1 MRCSILA
8 LASGAAAQ
16 SLQLAAGQSAQFLSS
31 NPGGAIPAMVQA
43 PSASGFMQPTIQP
56 SRGGL
61 SVCVSGIVPVQVS
74 TAMNMAFNFSVPD
87 NQTGV
92 TQTFVS
98 MISSGSPFMQ
108 QLMAGTQ
115 SVNGTYNISGTLCT
129 PANNTTPKTIEILT
143 HGIGFDRY
151 YWDFAPGYSYVDVAT
166 QAGHA
171 TFVTVPKFSLA
182 VELTIHSFFYD
193 RLGVGQSSKPDAL
206 TVQSPLELEILQ
218 FLITKLKNGTLSNI
232 TPTTI
237 VGTGHSYGSVLVQ
250 GITAK
255 YPSSLN
261 TAILTGFSVNS
272 TGSSA
277 FVAALNPAIAS
288 QNQPLRFSGLSNG
301 YLVSSTS
308 ISNQLAFLH
317 AQNFDPNMLSLAEAT
332 KGSVTFGELFTETGV
347 VAPAANFTGSVA
359 VVNGDSDL
367 PFCTGNCS
375 YPTNLAQAAIT
386 MLYPKTNVTGTY
398 LAPLTGH
405 GINLHYSAVAA
416 YHYIQTFIAK
426 GTSSNGTSSNST
438 SSNSTST

>member
-8 LASGAAAQ
+8 FAGGLAAQ

-43 PSASGFMQPTIQP
+43 PSTSGFMQSTIQP

-92 TQTFVS
+92 TQTFLS
-98 MISSGSPFMQ
+98 MISSASPFVQ

-115 SVNGTYNISGTLCT
+115 SVNGTYNIGGTLCT
-129 PANNTTPKTIEILT
+129 PANNTTPKTVEILT
-143 HGIGFDRY
+143 HGIGFDRL
-151 YWDFAPGYSYVDVAT
+151 AT
-166 QAGHA
+166 QRLSHL
-171 TFVTVPKFSLA
+171 PKFSFA
-182 VELTIHSFFYD
+182 VDLTIRSFFYD

-206 TVQSPLELEILQ
+206 TIQSPLELEILQ
-218 FLITKLKNGTLSNI
+218 SLITKLKNGTLSNI

-237 VGTGHSYGSVLVQ
+237 VGTGHSYGSSLVQ
-250 GITAK
+250 GITSK

-277 FVAALNPAIAS
+277 FVAALNLAIAS

-317 AQNFDPNMLSLAEAT
+317 AQNFDPNVLSLAEAT
-332 KGSVTFGELFTETGV
+332 KGSVTFGELFTLSAV

-398 LAPLTGH
+398 VAPLTGH
-405 GINLHYSAVAA
+405 GINFHYSAVAA
-416 YHYIQTFIAK
+416 YHYIQDFIAK
-426 GTSSNGTSSNST
+426 GTSSN
-438 SSNSTST
+438 STST